1 MFMET
6 VKQKFRPWKIIAYFT
21 GSIIFLIVLAG
32 FLFKTY
38 LNSYKT
44 FTDVELVANVE
55 CKKSPNSDQT
65 FLEIQLFPDTP
76 TPIKK
81 IFPFK
86 ADEWVIEGRI
96 IKWKNLINR
105 LGMKNYYCFERVR
118 GRFFDI
124 EHEKKVLP
132 LVYNLYDK
140 LDKFWF
146 FIFKHQKYMPFVD
159 AAYGNSAFVIFQPDR
174 KFEVYI
180 TNTGFMI
187 KDVSVPKKRRWWFV
201 G

>member
-1 MFMET
+1 MET
-6 VKQKFRPWKIIAYFT
+6 LKQKIRLGNIIVYFV
-21 GSIIFLIVLAG
+21 GSIILLIVLTG
-32 FLFKTY
+32 FLFKVY
-38 LNSYKT
+38 LNSYKM

-65 FLEIQLFPDTP
+65 FLEIQLFPN
-76 TPIKK
+76 TPISVKK
-81 IFPFK
+81 TFPFK

-105 LGMKNYYCFERVR
+105 LGMRNYYRFERIR

-124 EHEKKVLP
+124 EHEKKASLF
-132 LVYNLYDK
+132 VYNLYDK
-140 LDKFWF
+140 LDKFWL
-146 FIFKHQKYMPFVD
+146 FIFKHQKYIPFVD